1 MTNFEDP
8 LLDKKLFLD
17 TTNVISEMLISS
29 SDEDEVDLI

>member
-1 MTNFEDP
+1 MTIFEDL
-8 LLDKKLFLD
+8 LLDEKLFLD

>member
-1 MTNFEDP
+1 MTIFEDP

-17 TTNVISEMLISS
+17 TTNVISEMLITS